1 MSRHLIITLI
11 IPPIIIGGMILL
23 WRFNPSS
30 FTFYPRCPFYVL
42 TGYKCPGCG
51 TLRAIHHILNGNIG
65 EAIAMNPILVVL
77 VPLMVVLAI
86 RPKIA
91 RNRYVGYM
99 VVLVIIFYWIVR
111 NAVRCCADLS

>member
-65 EAIAMNPILVVL
+65 EMIDALIT
-77 VPLMVVLAI
+77 
-86 RPKIA
+86 
-91 RNRYVGYM
+91 
-99 VVLVIIFYWIVR
+99 
-111 NAVRCCADLS
+111 ADTAEKLKSAEE